1 MGMYMP
7 EWLTDLFQ
15 TPPVAI
21 EILALRVALALVF
34 GFVVAAIY
42 RGMHSRAN
50 PGDANLAAMLVIL
63 TVLISM
69 VTQVVG
75 DSTARA
81 FSLVGALSIVRFR
94 TVVEDTRDT
103 AFVIFA
109 VVVGMATGTGLPYVA
124 LVGMGFVALAVLLLK
139 LLHRRPT
146 PAIPAY
152 RLVIRL
158 GVGHDAAT
166 LDEVFARFL
175 TSWDLVSL
183 ATARQGAAVDLGYA
197 ARFRDPA
204 QAPALVAELN
214 RREGV
219 QGVEM
224 QRS

>member
-1 MGMYMP
+1 MP
-7 EWLTDLFQ
+7 EWLTGSFG
-15 TPPVAI
+15 TSTVAI
-21 EILALRVALALVF
+21 EVLALRVALALVF
-34 GFVVAAIY
+34 GFMVAAIY
-42 RGMHSRAN
+42 RFMHTRAN
-50 PGDANLAAMLVIL
+50 PGDANLSAMLVIL

-75 DSTARA
+75 DSAARA

-109 VVVGMATGTGLPYVA
+109 VVVGMAAGAGLPFVA
-124 LVGMGFVALAVLLLK
+124 LLGMGFVALAVLLLS
-139 LLHRRPT
+139 LLDRRRV
-146 PAIPAY
+146 PATPAY